1 MWINPKIHFK
11 PCAFATGCLSNEQ
24 NAYFLPLPTIFV
36 LILGYVASAYSLFPT
51 QISHGKV
58 GFAVVTIL
66 TLKRPWLNITKVCF
80 SIPHMHCWVGGM
92 RSAPCATRSLR
103 DGDSTTCNL
112 IHARQDGE
120 EVGHKAQT
128 SQYLDLEWHRSLP
141 LTFHCLGLV
150 LGPHWT
156 ARTGGNPAFSDAGK
170 TGKTVYCCMLVMSTV
185 TCFD

>member
-36 LILGYVASAYSLFPT
+36 LILGYVASAYSFFPT
-51 QISHGKV
+51 QISHGRV

-80 SIPHMHCWVGGM
+80 SITHMHCWVGGM

-103 DGDSTTCNL
+103 MMETLLHVTSYTPDRMARRWGTTHRLPSTLTWND
-112 IHARQDGE
+112 I
-120 EVGHKAQT
+120 GH
-128 SQYLDLEWHRSLP
+128 
-141 LTFHCLGLV
+141 FHS
-150 LGPHWT
+150 HFI
-156 ARTGGNPAFSDAGK
+156 A
-170 TGKTVYCCMLVMSTV
+170 
-185 TCFD
+185 